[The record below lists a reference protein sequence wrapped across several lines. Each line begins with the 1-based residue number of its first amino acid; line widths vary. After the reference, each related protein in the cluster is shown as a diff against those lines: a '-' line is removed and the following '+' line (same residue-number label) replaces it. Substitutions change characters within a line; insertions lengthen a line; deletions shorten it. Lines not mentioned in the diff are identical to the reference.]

1 MNEKL
6 IVRKDGSVLYKYDLD
21 INGEVGCAFHTFNEV
36 GESFQNTFAR
46 LIKCWTDQGYTLE
59 TRTSETEVSLV
70 SDYLIREKS

>member
-6 IVRKDGSVLYKYDLD
+6 IVRIDGSVLYRCDE
-21 INGEVGCAFHTFNEV
+21 GTFHTLNEV
-36 GESFQNTFAR
+36 EVSLRGTFTR

-70 SDYLIREKS
+70 SDYLIREKA